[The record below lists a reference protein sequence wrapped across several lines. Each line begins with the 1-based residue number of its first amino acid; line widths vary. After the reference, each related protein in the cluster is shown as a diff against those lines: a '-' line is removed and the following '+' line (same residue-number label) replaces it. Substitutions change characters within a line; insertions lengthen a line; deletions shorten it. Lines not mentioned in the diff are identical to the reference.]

1 VRQIPGGDVPSP
13 MNPPSGC
20 RFHTRC
26 PFVIDRC
33 RTEMPKLRRWSEGHL
48 TACHRAEELP
58 PAGEVIEPGH
68 VAPMAAKRL
77 ALYAKRRAEV
87 RAASG

>member
-1 VRQIPGGDVPSP
+1 
-13 MNPPSGC
+13 M
-20 RFHTRC
+20 
-26 PFVIDRC
+26 
-33 RTEMPKLRRWSEGHL
+33 EMPLLRKWSEGHF

-87 RAASG
+87 SAAAAG